1 MKEISNL
8 NIEEFRKFISKQLSV
23 INNFELM
30 ILKGHILT
38 EYTINLYIDSIS
50 NKSNPDFCD
59 GNTSYSLKLKIIEN
73 FGKSIGNV
81 NTNFFEELNM
91 LNKLRN
97 DIAHKLKY
105 NDQLIKNIYSL
116 LSKKDSSFSE
126 NNFKDD
132 ISKFGCALAF
142 IIGYIH
148 EAYFHNTH
156 PEESGN

>member
-1 MKEISNL
+1 MKEVSNL
-8 NIEEFRKFISKQLSV
+8 NIEEFRKFITEQLSA

-50 NKSNPDFCD
+50 NKNNPDFCD
-59 GNTSYSLKLKIIEN
+59 GNTSYSLKLKVLEN
-73 FGKSIGNV
+73 FGKSIGNA

-105 NDQLIKNIYSL
+105 
-116 LSKKDSSFSE
+116 
-126 NNFKDD
+126 
-132 ISKFGCALAF
+132 
-142 IIGYIH
+142 
-148 EAYFHNTH
+148 
-156 PEESGN
+156 